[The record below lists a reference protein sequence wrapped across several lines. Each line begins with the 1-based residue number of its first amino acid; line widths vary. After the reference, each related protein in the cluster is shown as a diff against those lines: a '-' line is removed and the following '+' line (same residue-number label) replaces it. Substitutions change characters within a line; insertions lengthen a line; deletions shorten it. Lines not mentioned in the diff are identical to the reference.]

1 MQEMLTLNAREQSRL
16 QVLNAVGDGRLRMVA
31 AAELMGVSV
40 RQARRLRAAYRR
52 EGAAGLAHGNRG
64 RQPHNALAE
73 GVAERVVALARERY
87 RGVNQQHLTEL
98 LEEEAELRLSRSTV
112 RRMLLRAGIGSPRTR
127 RPPKHRSRRE
137 RMPRE
142 GMLLQVDGSPH
153 DWLEGRG
160 PRLCLVGA
168 IDDATSN
175 VPCAVFREQEDT
187 RGYLMVL
194 RRIVE
199 TKGIPLSLYHDKHTL
214 FVSPKQ
220 GAESIEEQLAG
231 KRALTQVGRALQELG
246 IESIPADSP
255 EAKGRIERLWRT
267 FQDRLVSELRLA
279 DALTMDDANQV
290 LRRFLPRYNRRF
302 VVPATEAES
311 AYRTADAGL
320 DLNRVFCL
328 KHERTVGRDN
338 VVSLCGRR
346 FQVLPTQGR
355 TSFAR
360 VRVEVHE
367 RLDGSFTIYH
377 GDTRLST
384 TIAPPE
390 ARSLRT
396 RRDPKPADDPTPPTA
411 PAAVPAA
418 TAQPRLRCS
427 IPQHKPA
434 PTHPWRVAYQPQQ
447 RSERTLSLTT

>member
-1 MQEMLTLNAREQSRL
+1 
-16 QVLNAVGDGRLRMVA
+16 
-31 AAELMGVSV
+31 
-40 RQARRLRAAYRR
+40 
-52 EGAAGLAHGNRG
+52 
-64 RQPHNALAE
+64 
-73 GVAERVVALARERY
+73 
-87 RGVNQQHLTEL
+87 
-98 LEEEAELRLSRSTV
+98 
-112 RRMLLRAGIGSPRTR
+112 
-127 RPPKHRSRRE
+127 
-137 RMPRE
+137 MPRE

-160 PRLCLVGA
+160 PRVCLVGA
-168 IDDATSN
+168 IDDATSD

-279 DALTMDDANQV
+279 DARTMDDANRV
-290 LRRFLPRYNRRF
+290 LQRFLPRYNRRF

-311 AYRTADAGL
+311 AYRTVDAGL

-338 VVSLCGRR
+338 VVSLCRRR
-346 FQVLPTQGR
+346 FQVLPTQSR
-355 TSFAR
+355 TSFAT

-367 RLDGSFTIYH
+367 RLDGSFAIYH
-377 GDTRLST
+377 GDTRLNT
-384 TIAPPE
+384 TAAPAE
-390 ARSLRT
+390 ARSLRI
-396 RRDPKPADDPTPPTA
+396 RANPKAADRSTPPTA
-411 PAAVPAA
+411 PAAVPPT

-447 RSERTLSLTT
+447 RRERTLSLTT